1 MSSLNLEEYAK
12 AGKKKKTETCYV
24 DVQFHC
30 VIDEIACL

>member
-12 AGKKKKTETCYV
+12 AGKKKTETCYV